1 MYKIKNKILLSIHC
15 NVSNGFLFVNSTT
28 MSKFKAKNSEKKEKT
43 YPLCLGYISKCFTV
57 NKMNPPPPPSKT
69 GLNGYVYDFF
79 VDYDITD
86 ISNIINI
93 GKYLMK
99 KQKAK

>member
-1 MYKIKNKILLSIHC
+1 MLSLHC
-15 NVSNGFLFVNSTT
+15 NVSNSFLFVSSTT
-28 MSKFKAKNSEKKEKT
+28 ISQFKAKNSEKNPKT

-57 NKMNPPPPPSKT
+57 NNMKKNPPKT

-79 VDYDITD
+79 VDYDIID

-93 GKYLMK
+93 RKYLLK

>member
-1 MYKIKNKILLSIHC
+1 MLSLHC
-15 NVSNGFLFVNSTT
+15 NVSNSFLFVNSTT
-28 MSKFKAKNSEKKEKT
+28 ISQFKAKNSEKKTKT

-57 NKMNPPPPPSKT
+57 NNMKKNPPKT

-79 VDYDITD
+79 VDYDIID

-93 GKYLMK
+93 RKYLMK

>member
-1 MYKIKNKILLSIHC
+1 MFCSQKH
-15 NVSNGFLFVNSTT
+15 
-28 MSKFKAKNSEKKEKT
+28 EKK
-43 YPLCLGYISKCFTV
+43 
-57 NKMNPPPPPSKT
+57 PPKT

-79 VDYDITD
+79 VDYDIID

-93 GKYLMK
+93 RKYLMK

>member
-1 MYKIKNKILLSIHC
+1 MSILQQCLNSKQKIL
-15 NVSNGFLFVNSTT
+15 
-28 MSKFKAKNSEKKEKT
+28 KKQNKT

-57 NKMNPPPPPSKT
+57 NNMNTPPPPSKT